1 MIDISVIIPVY
12 NAAGLLK
19 RCLDSILA
27 QKGGYSYE
35 VLLVDDGSTD
45 NSVGVIE
52 SYKNPCFKIFRQ
64 KNIGPSV
71 ARNKGIKE
79 ARGKYI
85 AFIDADDYWGDCYIA
100 KTVGFLDQYEDC
112 VAASVVCKNITVS
125 GKCYNPNCYYEEEG
139 IGLVNNESGDSTH
152 TPFILNEFYTYWANY
167 CHVGTCS
174 TTMKADVAKQVL
186 MREDLR
192 ISEDY
197 EFWLLL
203 ASYGKWGIIPEPLY
217 VSDGTGTLV
226 NQEAWIARMKRRWEN
241 APAIEVWERR
251 IIERKPE
258 LKENASYR
266 YAIGRVSRNL
276 TYCQLLSGR
285 TALARSEAMKY
296 GAYFTKDAIGKL
308 MNIAKWTPLTWWGLC
323 KFLKYREY
331 HRFK

>member
-1 MIDISVIIPVY
+1 MTDISVIIPIY
-12 NAAGLLK
+12 NASALIR

-27 QKGGYSYE
+27 QKGNYSYE

-45 NSVGVIE
+45 DSVAVIE
-52 SYKNPCFKIFRQ
+52 SYDNPCFRVFRQ
-64 KNIGPSV
+64 QNAGPSK
-71 ARNKGIKE
+71 ARNKGVQE
-79 ARGKYI
+79 AKGRYV
-85 AFIDADDYWGDCYIA
+85 AFIDADDYWEDSYIE
-100 KTVGFLDQYEDC
+100 KTVSFLDQHEDC
-112 VAASVVCKNITVS
+112 VAASVVCKNIAVS
-125 GKCYNPNCYYEEEG
+125 GKSYNPNCYSEEDG
-139 IGLVNNESGDSTH
+139 TGHVNNESGINTQ
-152 TPFILNEFYTYWANY
+152 TPFVLNDFYTYWANY

-241 APAIEVWERR
+241 APAIAVWERR

-258 LKENASYR
+258 LKENESYR

-276 TYCQLLSGR
+276 AYCQLLSGR
-285 TALARSEAMKY
+285 TTLARSEAMRY
-296 GAYFTKDAIGKL
+296 GTYFTRDAIGKL

>member
-1 MIDISVIIPVY
+1 MIDISIIIPVY
-12 NAAGLLK
+12 NASALIR
-19 RCLDSILA
+19 RCLDSVLE
-27 QKGGYSYE
+27 QRGNYTFE

-45 NSVGVIE
+45 DSVSIIE
-52 SYKNPCFKIFRQ
+52 SYNNPCFRVFRQ
-64 KNIGPSV
+64 QNAGPSK
-71 ARNKGIKE
+71 ARNKGICE
-79 ARGKYI
+79 AQGRYVT
-85 AFIDADDYWGDCYIA
+85 FIDADDYWEDSYIK
-100 KTVGFLDQYEDC
+100 KTVAFLDQHEEC
-112 VAASVVCKNITVS
+112 VAVSVVCKNIAI
-125 GKCYNPNCYYEEEG
+125 GGNGYNPHCYKDEAPHTG
-139 IGLVNNESGDSTH
+139 VINNADEYTQQ
-152 TPFILNEFYTYWANY
+152 PFVLDDFYTYWAQY

-174 TTMKADVAKQVL
+174 TTMKADVAKRVL

-241 APAIEVWERR
+241 APAIAVWERR
-251 IIERKPE
+251 IIDRRPE
-258 LKENASYR
+258 LKENESYR
-266 YAIGRVSRNL
+266 YAIGRVGRNL
-276 TYCQLLSGR
+276 AYCQLLSGR
-285 TALARSEAMKY
+285 TALARSEAMRY
-296 GAYFTKDAIGKL
+296 GTYFTRDAIGKL